1 MRQTTIVN
9 TQQASKK
16 WYVIDAQ
23 GQVLGRLAAF
33 VASVLRGKNKPTF
46 TPNADMGDN
55 VVIINAE
62 KVVLTAKKEEQKIY
76 YSHSGYP
83 GGLKSI
89 SAAKLRVKRPTALIE
104 KAVSGMIPHTK
115 LGNKQRRNLY
125 VYAGPEHKQASQN
138 PKRLEVK

>member
-9 TQQASKK
+9 TQKANKK
-16 WYVIDAQ
+16 WYVIDAE
-23 GQVLGRLAAF
+23 GQVLGRLAAY
-33 VASVLRGKNKPTF
+33 VASVLRGKNKPDF

-62 KVVLTAKKEEQKIY
+62 KIVLTAKKEEQKIY

-89 SAAKLRVKRPTALIE
+89 TAAKLRVKRPTALIE
-104 KAVSGMIPHTK
+104 KAVSGMLPHTK
-115 LGNKQRRNLY
+115 LGNKQRRNLF
-125 VYAGPEHKQASQN
+125 VYAGPEHKQQAQN
-138 PKRLEVK
+138 PERLEVK

>member
-9 TQQASKK
+9 SQKADKK
-16 WYVIDAQ
+16 WYVVDAE

-33 VASVLRGKNKPTF
+33 VASVLRGKNKATF

-55 VVIINAE
+55 VIIINAE
-62 KVVLTAKKEEQKIY
+62 KIVLTGKKEDNKIY

-89 SAAKLRVKRPTALIE
+89 VAAKLRVKRPTALIE
-104 KAVSGMIPHTK
+104 KAIHGMIPHTK
-115 LGNKQRRNLY
+115 LGNKQRRNLFI
-125 VYAGPEHKQASQN
+125 YAGTEHKHEAQQ
-138 PKRLEVK
+138 PERLEVK

>member
-9 TQQASKK
+9 TQKADKK
-16 WYVIDAQ
+16 WYVIDAE

-76 YSHSGYP
+76 YSHSGFP

-89 SAAKLRVKRPTALIE
+89 TAAKLRVKRPTALIE

-115 LGNKQRRNLY
+115 LGNKQRRNLFI
-125 VYAGPEHKQASQN
+125 YAGPEHKQVAQN
-138 PKRLEVK
+138 PERLEVK

>member
-9 TQQASKK
+9 TQQADKK
-16 WYVIDAQ
+16 WYVIDAE
-23 GQVLGRLAAF
+23 GQVLGRLAAQ

-55 VVIINAE
+55 VIIINAE
-62 KVVLTAKKEEQKIY
+62 KVVLTAKKEENKIY

-89 SAAKLRVKRPTALIE
+89 TAAKLRVKRPTALIE

-115 LGNKQRRNLY
+115 LGNRQRRNLF
-125 VYAGPEHKQASQN
+125 VYAGPEHKHAAQN
-138 PKRLEVK
+138 PERLEVK

>member
-9 TQQASKK
+9 TQQANKK
-16 WYVIDAQ
+16 WYVVDAE
-23 GQVLGRLAAF
+23 GQVLGRLAAQ

-55 VVIINAE
+55 VIIINAE
-62 KVVLTAKKEEQKIY
+62 KVVLSGNKEEDKIY

-89 SAAKLRVKRPTALIE
+89 TAAKLRVKRPTAIIE
-104 KAVSGMIPHTK
+104 KAVSGMLPHTK
-115 LGNKQRRNLY
+115 LGNKQRRNLF
-125 VYAGPEHKQASQN
+125 VYAGPDHKHAAQN
-138 PKRLEVK
+138 PERLEVK